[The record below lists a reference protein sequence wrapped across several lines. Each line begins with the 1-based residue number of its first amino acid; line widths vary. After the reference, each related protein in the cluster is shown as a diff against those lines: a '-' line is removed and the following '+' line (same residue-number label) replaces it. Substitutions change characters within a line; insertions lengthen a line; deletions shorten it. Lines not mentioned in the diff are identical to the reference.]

1 MGIVVDSQL
10 NKIYLVSSAFAWSLP
25 PERPLPKG
33 RPVAPSDAMDLFK
46 PHETKQ
52 VLDAFSTE
60 IVRSYRSFEKFFS
73 EADRLQAITYCE
85 SPQVLLTLF
94 EEHGL
99 EEMTVMVGDR
109 SDFRSGL
116 SEEDLETASRLE
128 RLRREGRLEVYV
140 KGGSK
145 AVHSKM
151 YLIEGA
157 REENAQNENRE
168 EGASSESVTV
178 LVGSANLTKTGW
190 GYQAN
195 YMTAFETRRGS
206 GLHEQFE
213 EDFWA
218 QVDDYGEPFME
229 DLSKRVQD
237 TDTEEERREVI
248 KRWLS
253 GKSPER
259 PPVEQITAEAT
270 EQMARGAPAEEGASG
285 GRGIGGGAAA
295 EDAGPDRRIHLS
307 LRDYDESDRS
317 DLQRQI
323 QEHGGSVA
331 GKEARIS
338 PGGLGKWMTQE
349 WGVPPLWTTDGGVW
363 LAPPGGEKERLT
375 AGAPPD
381 PEEIGS
387 VLTAFEGYFE
397 SVEEDFARTRK
408 PKAVK
413 AQMAEAL
420 FWFMWAPF
428 VNRHAALFR
437 RSGVEDFGKQLPFLY
452 IWGESSSGKGTL
464 AQYGLRLVSGGQVT
478 QPLDGSELGVQAT
491 RQLRHLSSAF
501 PVVFDDAE
509 VQKIKRA
516 SPLRNYWSTWEPGRR
531 FPAIAITSNDSRPPG
546 WFQNRAKTLQF
557 SVYFEETPEAQ
568 VRLSR
573 VQSGWPRLFA
583 WAGREVAR
591 QFREGEVDP
600 MEGDVLR
607 PVREA
612 IRGLYRQAEREVPG
626 YLPLEVPAEVE
637 HDLDRERWLRLWRSE
652 AFEPSYREGSLHL
665 VVRPGSLRFAGA
677 IRPAQ
682 AAAPAGPGPEERDDN
697 CGPSSRG
704 VLGLARRR

>member
-1 MGIVVDSQL
+1 
-10 NKIYLVSSAFAWSLP
+10 
-25 PERPLPKG
+25 
-33 RPVAPSDAMDLFK
+33 MDLFE
-46 PHETKQ
+46 PHETSQ
-52 VLDAFSTE
+52 VLEAFSTE
-60 IVRSYRSFEKFFS
+60 IVRRHQSFEKFFS
-73 EADRLQAITYCE
+73 GTRRLKAITYCE
-85 SPQVLLTLF
+85 SPKVLLGLF

-116 SEEDLETASRLE
+116 SEEDLEVASRLE
-128 RLRREGRLEVYV
+128 RLRREGRLRVYV

-145 AVHSKM
+145 GVHSKM
-151 YLIEGA
+151 YLIEEGA
-157 REENAQNENRE
+157 VEGREEK
-168 EGASSESVTV
+168 ASGERSSGQEVTV

-195 YMTAFETRRGS
+195 YVAVFETQKGS
-206 GLHEQFE
+206 PLHEQFE
-213 EDFWA
+213 EDFWT
-218 QVDDYGEPFME
+218 QVEDYGEPFME
-229 DLSKRVQD
+229 DLSERVEE
-237 TDTEEERREVI
+237 TETEEERREVI

-253 GKSPER
+253 GKTPDK

-270 EQMARGAPAEEGASG
+270 RQMAENLPHETDAEEGEEASG
-285 GRGIGGGAAA
+285 PG
-295 EDAGPDRRIHLS
+295 RRIRLS
-307 LRDYDESDRS
+307 LRGYDESDRTA
-317 DLQRQI
+317 LQNRI
-323 QEHGGSVA
+323 QRHGGSVA

-338 PGGLGKWMTQE
+338 PGGLGTWMTQE
-349 WGVPPLWTTDGGVW
+349 WGVPPLWTTEGGVW
-363 LAPPGGEKERLT
+363 LAPPGDEKKRLT
-375 AGAPPD
+375 TGPPPN

-387 VLTAFEGYFE
+387 VLSAFEGYFE
-397 SVEEDFARTRK
+397 SVDEDFARTRK

-464 AQYGLRLVSGGQVT
+464 AQYGLRLVSGRQVT
-478 QPLDGSELGVQAT
+478 QPLDGSELGVQST
-491 RQLRHLSSAF
+491 RQLRHLSTGF

-516 SPLRNYWSTWEPGRR
+516 SPLRNYWSTWEAERR

-573 VQSGWPRLFA
+573 VQADWPRLFA
-583 WAGREVAR
+583 WAGHEVACR
-591 QFREGEVDP
+591 FREGEVDP
-600 MEGDVLR
+600 MDGDVLR
-607 PVREA
+607 PVRKA
-612 IRGLYRQAEREVPG
+612 IRGLYERARREVPG
-626 YLPLEVPAEVE
+626 YLPVEVPAEVE

-652 AFEPSYREGSLHL
+652 AFEPSYREGNLHL
-665 VVRPGSLRFAGA
+665 EFDRERFGSQELYGPVKRLPQRIRAQKSGTTIVVPHPDSFWDWLGVEKDKGA
-677 IRPAQ
+677 KKEIR
-682 AAAPAGPGPEERDDN
+682 
-697 CGPSSRG
+697 
-704 VLGLARRR
+704 LALV